1 MTDARHPEPRL
12 DETDRAILDYI
23 QRHGR
28 AAYAEIGAHAGLS
41 VSAVNE
47 RLKKLQAAGAI
58 RGYGAVLEPAAVG
71 LEVLA
76 YVSVLIDW
84 SAHNASFLEAVL
96 DMPEVLE
103 CHHVTG
109 DWSYLLKIRT
119 RSNDALE
126 DLISNRIKLLPGVT
140 RSQTVIA
147 LKSPKESSVLPV

>member
-1 MTDARHPEPRL
+1 MTDPRL

-28 AAYAEIGAHAGLS
+28 AGYAEIGAHAGLS

-58 RGYGAVLEPAAVG
+58 RGYGAMLEPAAVG

-84 SAHNASFLEAVL
+84 SAHNESFLEAVL
-96 DMPEVLE
+96 AMPEVLE

-126 DLISNRIKLLPGVT
+126 DVISNRIKLLPGVT

-147 LKSPKESSVLPV
+147 LKSPKESAVLPV